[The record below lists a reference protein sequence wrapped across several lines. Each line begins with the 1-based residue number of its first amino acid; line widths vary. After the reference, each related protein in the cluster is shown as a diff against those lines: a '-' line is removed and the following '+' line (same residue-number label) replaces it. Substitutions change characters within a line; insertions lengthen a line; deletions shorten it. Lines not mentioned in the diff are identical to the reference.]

1 MWKSK
6 PLKLSIID
14 KDVKVD
20 GTITGKG
27 RLIIRGTVNGSI
39 AGETVVIAEEGRVT
53 SDAKVACMTISGVF
67 DGDIDADGEVVIT
80 SSGKCSGKISCKDI
94 IVENG
99 GILNA
104 EVISRGEPVVGEPSE
119 SDEKIP

>member
-94 IVENG
+94 VVENG

-104 EVISRGEPVVGEPSE
+104 EVISRGEQVVGGASE
-119 SDEKIP
+119 SDEKIT